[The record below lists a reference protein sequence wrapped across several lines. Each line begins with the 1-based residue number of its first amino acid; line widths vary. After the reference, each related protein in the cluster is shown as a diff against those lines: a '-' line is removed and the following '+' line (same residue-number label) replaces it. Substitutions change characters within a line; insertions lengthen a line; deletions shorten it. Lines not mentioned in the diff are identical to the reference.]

1 MACDGSIDEACIPA
15 FKFQTSIVTDSVVNT
30 LICVVG
36 ADLTTDDRSYLIHL
50 VNGMAV
56 TDSSCF
62 FYPRLLPLVSRNIS
76 ADCPCYKDI
85 KRPHVIDVG
94 VF

>member
-1 MACDGSIDEACIPA
+1 MTG
-15 FKFQTSIVTDSVVNT
+15 VVVNT

-56 TDSSCF
+56 TDSACF
-62 FYPRLLPLVSRNIS
+62 FYPRLLPLVSRNIKS
-76 ADCPCYKDI
+76 DHRQCYKYLHYFI
-85 KRPHVIDVG
+85 KT
-94 VF
+94 